1 MTGKPTI
8 AEIVSHQL
16 EDMIAEGALQV
27 GVQLPSE
34 RVLAERLEVS
44 RPTLREA
51 KQILTSKGLLSSRQG
66 GGTYVTTSL
75 NSSLSDPLINLL
87 SERPDFRFDILELR
101 HTLDSEAAFLA
112 ATRATDI
119 EKQNIQEKYDEMVKF
134 HLATDD
140 PVASALADI
149 DFHLSITEASHNIA
163 LLHVTRSIYD
173 VLLSSIENNTQ
184 YLYTIKG
191 VEKDLTEQHKLILE
205 SILNGDSNEAKMAA
219 KKHMEFV
226 NKSLSNMDKEKERH
240 DRFLHHTSVLSSPK
254 SE

>member
-1 MTGKPTI
+1 MAGKPTI
-8 AEIVSHQL
+8 AGIVAKEL
-16 EDMIAEGALQV
+16 EDMIADGALQV

-75 NSSLSDPLINLL
+75 NSSLSDPLMSLL
-87 SERPDFRFDILELR
+87 GERPDFRFDILELR

-134 HLATDD
+134 HLAADD

-191 VEKDLTEQHKLILE
+191 IEKDLTEQHKLILE
-205 SILNGDSNEAKMAA
+205 CILSGDGEGAKTAA
-219 KKHMEFV
+219 KKHMQFV
-226 NKSLSNMDKEKERH
+226 SGSLTDMDKEKERH

-254 SE
+254 

>member
-16 EDMIAEGALQV
+16 EDMIADGALQV

-75 NSSLSDPLINLL
+75 NSSLSDPLMSLL
-87 SERPDFRFDILELR
+87 GERPDFRFDILELR

-226 NKSLSNMDKEKERH
+226 NESLSNMDKEKERH

>member
-16 EDMIAEGALQV
+16 EDMIADGALQV

-75 NSSLSDPLINLL
+75 NSSLSDPLMSLL
-87 SERPDFRFDILELR
+87 GERPDFRFDILELR

-112 ATRATDI
+112 ATRATDL
-119 EKQNIQEKYDEMVKF
+119 EKQNIQEKYEEMVKF

-226 NKSLSNMDKEKERH
+226 NESLSNMDKEKERH

>member
-1 MTGKPTI
+1 MRGKTTI
-8 AEIVSHQL
+8 AEIVSRQL

-51 KQILTSKGLLSSRQG
+51 KQILASKGLLSSRQG

-75 NSSLSDPLINLL
+75 NSSLSDPLTNLL
-87 SERPDFRFDILELR
+87 KERPEFRYDILELR
-101 HTLDSEAAFLA
+101 QTLDSEAAFLA
-112 ATRATDI
+112 ASRATNL
-119 EKQNIQEKYDEMVKF
+119 EKQNIKEKYYDMVKF
-134 HLATDD
+134 HLAAEDH
-140 PVASALADI
+140 VASALADI
-149 DFHLSITEASHNIA
+149 NFHLSITEASHNIA

-173 VLLSSIENNTQ
+173 VLLSSIENNLK

-191 VEKDLTEQHKLILE
+191 IEKHLTQQHK
-205 SILNGDSNEAKMAA
+205 SILNSIIDGNSKEARSAA

-226 NKSLSNMDKEKERH
+226 NESLSNMDKEKERH
-240 DRFLHHTSVLSSPK
+240 NRFLHHTSVLSDPK
-254 SE
+254 SK

>member
-16 EDMIAEGALQV
+16 EDMIADGALQV

-75 NSSLSDPLINLL
+75 NSSLSDPLMSLL
-87 SERPDFRFDILELR
+87 GERPDFRFDILELR

-119 EKQNIQEKYDEMVKF
+119 EKQNIQEKYEEMVKF

-205 SILNGDSNEAKMAA
+205 SILNGDSNEARMAA

-226 NKSLSNMDKEKERH
+226 NESLSNMDKEKERH

>member
-16 EDMIAEGALQV
+16 EDMIADGALQV

-75 NSSLSDPLINLL
+75 NSSLSDPLMSLL
-87 SERPDFRFDILELR
+87 GERPDFRFDILELR

-134 HLATDD
+134 HLAADD

-205 SILNGDSNEAKMAA
+205 SILNGDSNEARMAA

-226 NKSLSNMDKEKERH
+226 NESLSNMDKEKERH

>member
-1 MTGKPTI
+1 MAGKPTI
-8 AEIVSHQL
+8 AGIVAKEL
-16 EDMIAEGALQV
+16 EDMIADGALQV

-75 NSSLSDPLINLL
+75 NSSLSDPLMNLL

-112 ATRATDI
+112 ATRATDL

-205 SILNGDSNEAKMAA
+205 SILNGDSNEARMAA

-226 NKSLSNMDKEKERH
+226 NESLSNMDKEKERH

>member
-16 EDMIAEGALQV
+16 EDMIADGALQV

-75 NSSLSDPLINLL
+75 NSSLSDPLMSLL
-87 SERPDFRFDILELR
+87 GERPDFRFDILELR

-112 ATRATDI
+112 ATRATDL

-134 HLATDD
+134 HLAADD

-205 SILNGDSNEAKMAA
+205 SILNGDSNEARMAA

-226 NKSLSNMDKEKERH
+226 NESLSNMDKEKERH
-240 DRFLHHTSVLSSPK
+240 DRFLHHTSVLSSSK
-254 SE
+254 SQ

>member
-1 MTGKPTI
+1 MEGKPTI
-8 AEIVSHQL
+8 AGIVAKEL

-75 NSSLSDPLINLL
+75 NSSLSDPLMSLL
-87 SERPDFRFDILELR
+87 GERPDFRFDILELR

-226 NKSLSNMDKEKERH
+226 NESLSNMDKEKERH

>member
-75 NSSLSDPLINLL
+75 NSSLSDPLMNLL

-119 EKQNIQEKYDEMVKF
+119 EKQNIQEKYEEMVKF
-134 HLATDD
+134 HLAADD

>member
-75 NSSLSDPLINLL
+75 NSSLSDPLMSLL

-112 ATRATDI
+112 ATRATDL

-226 NKSLSNMDKEKERH
+226 NESLSNMDKEKERH

-254 SE
+254 SQ

>member
-1 MTGKPTI
+1 
-8 AEIVSHQL
+8 
-16 EDMIAEGALQV
+16 
-27 GVQLPSE
+27 
-34 RVLAERLEVS
+34 
-44 RPTLREA
+44 
-51 KQILTSKGLLSSRQG
+51 
-66 GGTYVTTSL
+66 
-75 NSSLSDPLINLL
+75 
-87 SERPDFRFDILELR
+87 
-101 HTLDSEAAFLA
+101 
-112 ATRATDI
+112 
-119 EKQNIQEKYDEMVKF
+119 MVKF

-205 SILNGDSNEAKMAA
+205 SILNGDSNEARMAA

-226 NKSLSNMDKEKERH
+226 NESLSNMDKEKERH

>member
-1 MTGKPTI
+1 MAGKPTI
-8 AEIVSHQL
+8 AGIVAKEL

-66 GGTYVTTSL
+66 GGTYVSTSL
-75 NSSLSDPLINLL
+75 NSSLSDPLTNLL
-87 SERPDFRFDILELR
+87 NERPEFRYDILELR

-112 ATRATDI
+112 ATRATDL

-173 VLLSSIENNTQ
+173 VLLSSIENNLQ

-191 VEKDLTEQHKLILE
+191 IEKQLTEQHKLILE
-205 SILNGDSNEAKMAA
+205 CILSGDGEGAKTAA
-219 KKHMEFV
+219 KKHMQFV
-226 NKSLSNMDKEKERH
+226 SGSLTDMDKEKERH

-254 SE
+254 SQ

>member
-16 EDMIAEGALQV
+16 EDMIADGALQV

-75 NSSLSDPLINLL
+75 NSSLSDPLMSLL
-87 SERPDFRFDILELR
+87 GERPDFRFDILELR

-119 EKQNIQEKYDEMVKF
+119 EKQNIQEKYEEMVKF

-226 NKSLSNMDKEKERH
+226 NESLSNMDKEKERH

>member
-16 EDMIAEGALQV
+16 EDMIADGALQV

-75 NSSLSDPLINLL
+75 NSSLSDPLMSLL
-87 SERPDFRFDILELR
+87 GERPDFRFDILELR

-134 HLATDD
+134 HLAADD

-226 NKSLSNMDKEKERH
+226 NESLSNMDKEKERH